1 MENVFLYLACALFAL
16 ICTLTVN
23 FTLVILTRKEKH
35 ASETEMIS
43 GTIPEFYLKDPQM
56 FPEKKGF
63 L

>member
-16 ICTLTVN
+16 ICALLIWVYVTDT
-23 FTLVILTRKEKH
+23 H